1 MPDRHPTLRQLA
13 TGLLLTAALLLG
25 MALLLLLALSAPATW
40 AAPAPAPATLPVAPP
55 TPDPIRLLARLAVS
69 DPPVSRV
76 QAAAAAVV
84 EQAVQ
89 DPTALAER
97 RRLAALLPTVTAE
110 VRRDQSSYRVVG
122 LQGTSEVDYAR
133 NSPGTTVSL
142 RATWELPDLWAT
154 RGEPSSVS
162 VALSRLRRR
171 DEAVQ
176 RATAL
181 YYERRRLQALLA
193 LDPPTVPLA
202 RAEAELEL
210 DRTTAELDVLTGGLY
225 AGRGG
230 P

>member
-1 MPDRHPTLRQLA
+1 MPDRHPSLRLLA
-13 TGLLLTAALLLG
+13 TGLLLTTALLLG
-25 MALLLLLALSAPATW
+25 MALLLMLALTAPAAW
-40 AAPAPAPATLPVAPP
+40 AAPAVAPAAAPPAPA
-55 TPDPIRLLARLAVS
+55 PDPSRLLARLAAS

-76 QAAAAAVV
+76 QTAAAAVV
-84 EQAVQ
+84 EQAVP

-97 RRLAALLPTVTAE
+97 RRLAALLPAVTAE

-133 NSPGTTVSL
+133 SSPGTTVSL

-154 RGEPSSVS
+154 RGEPASVS
-162 VALSRLRRR
+162 VTLARLRRR
-171 DEAVQ
+171 DDAVR

-181 YYERRRLQALLA
+181 YYERRRLLALLA